1 MLLIRKRLCQ
11 NYSVLT
17 TLFFLLCFTGF
28 LISAYFTAIYLQ
40 ISVPLLNK
48 TARWC
53 RVDADQCGRVIE
65 LPASHLFRYP
75 NFVLGLIYYL
85 VMMLSS
91 IFSFPFQWVLILAAW
106 AVTGFSAYLA
116 YQLYAILKT
125 PCPLCYI
132 SHVLNFCIAILISFI

>member
-1 MLLIRKRLCQ
+1 MLLIWKHLCQ
-11 NYSVLT
+11 NYFVLT
-17 TLFFLLCFTGF
+17 TLFFFLCFIGF

-40 ISVPLLNK
+40 ISVPLLDK
-48 TARWC
+48 TAGWC

-65 LPASHLFRYP
+65 LPASHVFKYP

-91 IFSFPFQWVLILAAW
+91 IFYFPFQGVLMLAAW
-106 AVTGFSAYLA
+106 AVAGFSVYLA
-116 YQLYAILKT
+116 YQLYAVLKT

-132 SHVLNFCIAILISFI
+132 SHLINFCIAILISFI